1 MTSKKPK
8 GAVKFHQDWE
18 VKYAVQVCT
27 RDPVSKD
34 VCSVVCLMCTNF
46 GREDDAEAAERK
58 RKRTSN
64 DKYYTAPWRT
74 DNFVSHLRKQ
84 HAVME
89 EYRKLAP
96 AEKVHFFAVTESPER
111 VNLRSFVQPEASLK
125 AQIIAKQKCSFVIDG
140 DIVSKLILELL
151 LTPTIEED
159 KMCWMKVQHPHHPTR
174 PYCLKK
180 KVTVVVTMSLPT
192 LNFMQR
198 WKRILK
204 MFVYTA
210 EDDVYTVKVKSVLK
224 LNMVAS
230 FVEIG
235 VSFRQARRIYQA
247 VKEQTGMGH
256 LGSVSD
262 GEVAQLCRIVCAI
275 NLQYLK
281 ELFKKV
287 WAFSIG
293 LDAGNNAGSSY
304 LDIRMRCLFKGD
316 IQNLHLLAIPMRERH
331 TGEYQANL
339 VVSLLDVLALN
350 WRHQLIGIAT
360 DGASTMTGSIK
371 GTCTRLSN
379 ECHSRVFR
387 IWCGAHQLDLVMKR
401 AFNRLCN
408 EKFLDT
414 LTSVTGHLRRQQ
426 NLIADMKSTCP
437 MFVTTRWLS
446 MGKLLKWLID
456 KRLRL
461 LQHFNE
467 KKPACTPSIDWWI
480 VVAVIY
486 PLVQRVETTF
496 VKIQGM
502 NTLVCEQKSQ
512 LSRLVYDLQAR
523 TNVNG
528 PMTAEDHA
536 RLFPPTVEEQ
546 ALVSEFFFYNSYYV
560 TRIKTA
566 EAIEEAGMM
575 VQTELDKLKEDGGI
589 ATGSPYHGV
598 LKAVSTFALTIVEGV
613 TKIVAEQGVVE
624 DDDAAR
630 RVVDEIP
637 PVLPVDL
644 CSMAPRAFSA
654 ILQNQRN
661 RLLEKVSEED
671 IENIDAQFRRL
682 RIVYREDEGMKLRL
696 DANHSASKV
705 QSFKDSWSPLGKDFD
720 ALKEFCGALLL

>member
-84 HAVME
+84 HAVMWE

-151 LTPTIEED
+151 LTPTIEGRQDVLDEG
-159 KMCWMKVQHPHHPTR
+159 
-174 PYCLKK
+174 
-180 KVTVVVTMSLPT
+180 SASASSNSAILPEEESDGGSDNEFTNTELYAT
-192 LNFMQR
+192 LEK
-198 WKRILK
+198 KRILK

-339 VVSLLDVLALN
+339 VVSLLDVLAPN

-360 DGASTMTGSIK
+360 D
-371 GTCTRLSN
+371 
-379 ECHSRVFR
+379 
-387 IWCGAHQLDLVMKR
+387 
-401 AFNRLCN
+401 
-408 EKFLDT
+408 
-414 LTSVTGHLRRQQ
+414 
-426 NLIADMKSTCP
+426 
-437 MFVTTRWLS
+437 
-446 MGKLLKWLID
+446 
-456 KRLRL
+456 
-461 LQHFNE
+461 
-467 KKPACTPSIDWWI
+467 
-480 VVAVIY
+480 
-486 PLVQRVETTF
+486 
-496 VKIQGM
+496 
-502 NTLVCEQKSQ
+502 
-512 LSRLVYDLQAR
+512 
-523 TNVNG
+523 
-528 PMTAEDHA
+528 
-536 RLFPPTVEEQ
+536 VEEQ

-720 ALKEFCGALLL
+720 ALKEFCGGLASVMPGTSSVESDFSLINWTKDPHSKSLTDFSLEAILHCKQYKTLEGLFT